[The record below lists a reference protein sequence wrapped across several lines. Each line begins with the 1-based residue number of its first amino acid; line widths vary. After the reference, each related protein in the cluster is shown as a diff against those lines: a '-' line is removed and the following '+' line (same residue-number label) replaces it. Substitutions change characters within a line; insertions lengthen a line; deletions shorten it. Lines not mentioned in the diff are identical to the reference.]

1 MEEEKFKIDESS
13 FKIEG
18 DDEFNREEVWKNPV
32 DKMVLNDMLDYT
44 WLYKQPFYKWLYGDK
59 LVIFEL

>member
-18 DDEFNREEVWKNPV
+18 DDEFNREEVWKTPI

-44 WLYKQPFYKWLYGDK
+44 LLYKQPFYKWLYGDK